1 MLWATPIGLWSRSS
15 LIGIACRVREDGR
28 AEAVGGLG
36 AGTAELGE
44 SGQCA
49 ECGLYPGG
57 CSRSK
62 AEGGGSGE
70 SGALVAAPRVHA
82 LGAQV
87 ESGQADSMVDLRP
100 QVVVDCQCVTFGQGC
115 VPPAAP

>member
-1 MLWATPIGLWSRSS
+1 MGMAW
-15 LIGIACRVREDGR
+15 RVCEEGR

-36 AGTAELGE
+36 AGAAELGE

-57 CSRSK
+57 CSGSK

-70 SGALVAAPRVHA
+70 SGALVTAPGVHA
-82 LGAQV
+82 LGAQI
-87 ESGQADSMVDLRP
+87 ERGHTDSMVDLRP
-100 QVVVDCQCVTFGQGC
+100 QVVVDCQCVTFWQGC

>member
-57 CSRSK
+57 YSRVK
-62 AEGGGSGE
+62 AGGGGYAVLLTRGLATGS
-70 SGALVAAPRVHA
+70 ADPRSRRGGRNRGPTVR
-82 LGAQV
+82 
-87 ESGQADSMVDLRP
+87 LR
-100 QVVVDCQCVTFGQGC
+100 
-115 VPPAAP
+115 